1 MLAKFGKF
9 LRLYGLWFYDLISQ
23 HKWLYVTSS
32 YPCPWIKYL
41 SAKIT
46 KYILK
51 CWERSVKR
59 KSNISFRV
67 IKNSSFDQCFL
78 MVKTFLKILWWRFL
92 VPHSEHLL
100 VSSATLSCMT
110 QNILT
115 LSMLVYYNTNSF
127 FLRSFSLMHWLP
139 GLFSSLIKVLSVQ
152 LSITS
157 SFWSFIVS
165 CCSLILLLSNIAS
178 SEGLFRYATSISR
191 CLASWQFPHHHKHFL
206 ALAVYLALL
215 PATIVLRSLAN
226 LLE

>member
-1 MLAKFGKF
+1 MTAK
-9 LRLYGLWFYDLISQ
+9 
-23 HKWLYVTSS
+23 T
-32 YPCPWIKYL
+32 
-41 SAKIT
+41 IT
-46 KYILK
+46 YILK

-67 IKNSSFDQCFL
+67 IKNSSFDQRFL
-78 MVKTFLKILWWRFL
+78 MFKTFLKILWWRLL

-191 CLASWQFPHHHKHFL
+191 CL
-206 ALAVYLALL
+206 
-215 PATIVLRSLAN
+215 RS
-226 LLE
+226 